1 MFSVLPVAR
10 RWLML
15 RAEEEPVMTH
25 VPTDI
30 LSRKMFATATQ
41 HGTTR
46 CVDDKI
52 RKKSSV
58 ERIHGTCSSSDL
70 RHQPSR
76 CQCRCQICLHFPASI
91 IFAQA
96 ADVSARTRHPMD
108 SSLSF
113 NRCTTH
119 CSCPLLRLE
128 VIDFES
134 YTSGTNNRCV
144 LAKIALAISLSIQRL
159 SPLHYRESMSLP

>member
-1 MFSVLPVAR
+1 M
-10 RWLML
+10 
-15 RAEEEPVMTH
+15 
-25 VPTDI
+25 
-30 LSRKMFATATQ
+30 
-41 HGTTR
+41 
-46 CVDDKI
+46 
-52 RKKSSV
+52 

-70 RHQPSR
+70 RLQPSR

-96 ADVSARTRHPMD
+96 ADVSARTSHPMD

-134 YTSGTNNRCV
+134 YTSGTNVPITAVYQQNRLSDFAV
-144 LAKIALAISLSIQRL
+144 DPEIASASLSGINVASMNLCSNARAPECGNKRL
-159 SPLHYRESMSLP
+159 NKYKSRLLKFTLRRA